1 MEAAED
7 VLLHLPIHSTSMLGK
22 NPSANPQQLPR
33 QSEWNPSTL
42 LWVQGW
48 PSRPLHFV
56 PPAPSVQPQGL
67 RQLLKLTK
75 HLPALR
81 ALPHHCSLSLEN
93 RLLVQV
99 SALIRFSQRGLS
111 WPPYLKQPTHL
122 PQTVTLI
129 SVTLVI
135 SFAVMIDRCAPLKVR
150 EKECARVCRGT
161 ILILLAFSPMK
172 QSFGLKIW
180 AAGWLAFWE

>member
-1 MEAAED
+1 
-7 VLLHLPIHSTSMLGK
+7 MLGK
-22 NPSANPQQLPR
+22 NPSANPQQLPW

-48 PSRPLHFV
+48 PSRPLHFM

-129 SVTLVI
+129 SITLVI
-135 SFAVMIDRCAPLKVR
+135 SFAVMITICNYFACLFPRVDGFPNMSSMRTGTASLCSQLGPQSPAKCL
-150 EKECARVCRGT
+150 ALNVCRASGGNNG
-161 ILILLAFSPMK
+161 
-172 QSFGLKIW
+172 QSLH
-180 AAGWLAFWE
+180 